1 MRLKTLKISSIAT
14 AVALGL
20 GLSSMAQA
28 AVVIVTGH
36 RPPPP
41 PVYNCVYKP
50 YNNAV
55 YCYRTGY
62 PPHVYHPYSRVCI
75 KTGPSGYCTW
85 KTCYHTMN
93 GVQCYTPGGRLY

>member
-1 MRLKTLKISSIAT
+1 MRLKTLKISSIA
-14 AVALGL
+14 AIALGL

-41 PVYNCVYKP
+41 VYNCVYKP
-50 YNNAV
+50 YNNTV
-55 YCYRTGY
+55 YCYGAGY
-62 PPHVYHPYSRVCI
+62 RAHIYHPYNRVCI

-85 KTCYHTMN
+85 KSCFQTIN
-93 GVQCYTPGGRLY
+93 GLQCYNPSGRLY